1 MSFLDL
7 LKAIILGLV
16 EGLTEFA
23 PVSSTGHM
31 IIVDDMWLQ
40 TTQLLGSKY
49 VANTFKVVIQLGSI
63 LAVLVVFR
71 NRFIDLLGLSRFMDR
86 KGRVGQTEDARTAG
100 EKGRTGD
107 GHVPGQL
114 GAGQDLGTPPLAED
128 GEFQQRQSRHGQP
141 RLKLA
146 QVIVGLVPAGILGV
160 LLEDFID
167 EYLFSTATVLI
178 GLVLGAVLMIAADR
192 FAPKRAKVET
202 VDQITYKQAFTIG
215 LFQCLAIWPGF
226 SRSGST
232 ISGGVLLG
240 LSHRAAAD
248 FTFIMAVPIMAGAS
262 GISLLKNLQYFTPE
276 ALPFFIAGF
285 ISAFV
290 FALLSIRFFLKLI
303 NRIKL
308 VPFAVYRIVLALV
321 IWVVFF

>member
-1 MSFLDL
+1 MNFLEL

-31 IIVDDMWLQ
+31 IIVDDMWLK
-40 TTQLLGSKY
+40 TGELLGSKY

-71 NRFIDLLGLSRFMDR
+71 DRFIDLLGLSRWKSGKA
-86 KGRVGQTEDARTAG
+86 KGASAIGQAG
-100 EKGRTGD
+100 
-107 GHVPGQL
+107 
-114 GAGQDLGTPPLAED
+114 
-128 GEFQQRQSRHGQP
+128 S
-141 RLKLA
+141 RLKLM
-146 QVIVGLVPAGILGV
+146 QVIVGLIPAGILGV
-160 LLEDFID
+160 LFEDFID
-167 EYLFSTATVLI
+167 EHLFSTATVLI
-178 GLVLGAVLMIAADR
+178 GLVVGALLMIAADR
-192 FAPKRAKVET
+192 FAPKRVSVQT
-202 VDQITYKQAFTIG
+202 VDQISYKQAFGIG
-215 LFQCLAIWPGF
+215 LFQCLSIWPGF

-262 GISLLKNLQYFTPE
+262 LISLVKNLEYFRID
-276 ALPFFIAGF
+276 ALPFFVVGF

-303 NRIKL
+303 DRIKL
-308 VPFAVYRIVLALV
+308 VPFAVYRILLAIV
-321 IWVVFF
+321 IWAVYF